1 MMKQRVICL
10 DLIRTVAILLVILCH
25 SVEAVYRMGLNE
37 WNSLSYYSQ
46 FFRLVA
52 FTISR
57 LGVPMFLFLS
67 GSLLLNRNFDDEKN
81 IRKFYLNNFLKL
93 FICVEIWNIL
103 YTIFLLIFPVRSWSI
118 TQGIESI
125 FFLRQVNL
133 PNMWYMPMILSLYI
147 FVPIIGVVVKKFDTK
162 YVLMLMVPSII
173 VLFILPFINKITY
186 NLYDFNVASILSF
199 SFSGG
204 IYGIYLILG
213 YIIYQK
219 KILKKISNFMLLV
232 CLSFSL
238 LFTCLYQIFVF
249 KLNINYNLWYDFFGI
264 LLSAMFLFE
273 LLTRLNF
280 SNKLYLKKFIN
291 STSKMALGIFLFTC

>member
-249 KLNINYNLWYDFFGI
+249 KLNINYNL
-264 LLSAMFLFE
+264 
-273 LLTRLNF
+273 
-280 SNKLYLKKFIN
+280 
-291 STSKMALGIFLFTC
+291 

>member
-147 FVPIIGVVVKKFDTK
+147 FVPIIGVVVKK
-162 YVLMLMVPSII
+162 I
-173 VLFILPFINKITY
+173 
-186 NLYDFNVASILSF
+186 
-199 SFSGG
+199 
-204 IYGIYLILG
+204 
-213 YIIYQK
+213 
-219 KILKKISNFMLLV
+219 
-232 CLSFSL
+232 
-238 LFTCLYQIFVF
+238 
-249 KLNINYNLWYDFFGI
+249 
-264 LLSAMFLFE
+264 
-273 LLTRLNF
+273 
-280 SNKLYLKKFIN
+280 
-291 STSKMALGIFLFTC
+291 